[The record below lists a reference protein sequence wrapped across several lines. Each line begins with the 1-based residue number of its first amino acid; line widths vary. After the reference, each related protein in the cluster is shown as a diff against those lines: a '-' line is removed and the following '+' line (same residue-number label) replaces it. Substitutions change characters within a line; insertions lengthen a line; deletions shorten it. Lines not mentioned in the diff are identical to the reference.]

1 MDKKWDFKGWATR
14 HNVKCADGRTIK
26 EGAFKED
33 HNQTVPL
40 VWNHN
45 HTDADNVLGHALLEY
60 RKEGVYTYGKFN
72 ETSQGKNAKELVRNG
87 DITALSIYANK
98 LKQEKG
104 DVLHG
109 NIREVSLVLA
119 GANPG
124 AYIET
129 VLVHG
134 EGKESEEAIIWNNA
148 DLELSHSE
156 DDDKTLKA
164 YKIEIIGQDGK
175 TPSTVY
181 YEAESE
187 EDAMTKVMDGADVPK
202 ENVKSIKEID
212 KKDIPEKKPVDEVN
226 HKDPKDPEDKKD
238 ELNHSKEEEKKMEK
252 TKEQLAAEEALKHAE
267 KTVEEVFNT
276 LNEEQKLAVYALI
289 GAALEESDGGKEEM
303 KQNLFDKETDVKEE
317 DVLTH
322 AEFQAALED
331 AKKGGSLR
339 DAFLAHGIENI
350 DTLFPEVQ
358 SLNRTPELISRDM
371 EWVATV
377 MAGVSKSPFSRVKST
392 AANIT
397 ADEARAKGYV
407 KGNQKVEEVI
417 AALKRTTTPQ
427 TVYKFQ
433 KLDRDDV
440 IDITDFDVVVFI
452 KSEMRVML
460 NEELARAFLIG
471 DGRSN
476 DSDDKID
483 PLHIR
488 PIYGDNAVYTVSRVL
503 TPAANATA
511 AQKAK
516 AFIQDIVRSRKLYKG
531 SGNPSLFTTE
541 DQLVEMLLLEDT
553 NGRVIY
559 ETIDK
564 LKTALRVKDI
574 ITVPVMEGVNRVV
587 ADDQFDLLGIL
598 VNLTDYNVGADKGG
612 QVSMFEDFD
621 LNFNKHEYLIETRC
635 SGALKKP
642 YSAIVYES
650 KGSVVQG

>member
-1 MDKKWDFKGWATR
+1 MDNKWDFKGWATR
-14 HNVKCADGRTIK
+14 HNVKCGDGRVIK
-26 EGAFKED
+26 EGAFQ
-33 HNQTVPL
+33 HNDKQTVPL

-45 HTDADNVLGHALLEY
+45 HKDADNVLGHALLVY
-60 RKEGVYTYGKFN
+60 KKDGVYTYGKFN
-72 ETSQGKNAKELVRNG
+72 NTSQGQNAKELVRNG

-98 LKQEKG
+98 LKQEKN

-129 VLVHG
+129 VLFHG
-134 EGKESEEAIIWNNA
+134 DGKEPEGVIIWNNA
-148 DLELSHSE
+148 DLELTHSE
-156 DDDKTLKA
+156 DDQDDP
-164 YKIEIIGQDGK
+164 EII
-175 TPSTVY
+175 
-181 YEAESE
+181 
-187 EDAMTKVMDGADVPK
+187 
-202 ENVKSIKEID
+202 
-212 KKDIPEKKPVDEVN
+212 KKDLEDPKDPEVKKDLE
-226 HKDPKDPEDKKD
+226 DPKDPEDKKK
-238 ELNHSKEEEKKMEK
+238 EEINHSKEEKENMAKETNDK
-252 TKEQLAAEEALKHAE
+252 TIQ
-267 KTVEEVFNT
+267 EVFDT
-276 LNEEQKLAVYALI
+276 LNEEQQTMVHALI
-289 GAALEESDGGKEEM
+289 ALALDEQKEEDGGQKEM
-303 KQNLFDKETDVKEE
+303 KQNAFDKDLEKDE

-322 AEFQAALED
+322 AEFTEALND
-331 AKKGGSLR
+331 AKRTGSLK

-350 DTLFPEVQ
+350 DALFPEVQ
-358 SLNRTPELISRDM
+358 NLNKAPELISRDM

-377 MAGVSKSPFSRVKST
+377 MAGISKSPFSRVKST

-407 KGNQKVEEVI
+407 KGAQKVEEVI
-417 AALKRTTTPQ
+417 ASLKRTTTPQ

-440 IDITDFDVVVFI
+440 IDITDFDVIVFM
-452 KSEMRVML
+452 KAEMRVML

-471 DGRSN
+471 DGRSGA
-476 DSDDKID
+476 SPDKIN
-483 PLHIR
+483 PLNIR
-488 PIYGDNAVYTVSRVL
+488 PIYGDDPVYTVVRTL
-503 TPAANATA
+503 TPASGDSA
-511 AQKAK
+511 AKKAK
-516 AFIQDIVRSRKLYKG
+516 AFIQDIIRSRKFYKG

-559 ETIDK
+559 DTIDK
-564 LKTALRVKDI
+564 LKTALRVKSI
-574 ITVPVMEGVNRVV
+574 VTVPAMEGTNRVV

-598 VNLTDYNVGADKGG
+598 VNLADYNVGADKGG
-612 QVSMFEDFD
+612 QVTMFEDFD

-650 KGSVVQG
+650 KGAVVAG